1 MDKKYQAILDKL
13 EEIATNKAEHDKK
26 LDTIID
32 QTRQLQDDYA
42 KVKADIEELRSDFD
56 EMHDISKN
64 LQLDMERKVDVEF
77 FQHYKDEIDRKI
89 DDLTNR
95 SKRNNLV
102 FWNVPEGDEK
112 EKGCVQFIED
122 FLENHMK
129 ISDVSEILI
138 QKAHRSP
145 LSFNPQKQQLS
156 GSQSKKPSPRPI
168 HVRFVNEADKD
179 YILRR
184 APSIL
189 KNNPYGLKRA
199 SIIITDDVSEKV
211 RMDRKILREKE
222 LPAILKLPGVKVA
235 FVAFMVPARIQYKQ
249 NDVWKFHFL
258 PTSSHKS
265 KC

>member
-32 QTRQLQDDYA
+32 QTRQLQDDYV

-77 FQHYKDEIDRKI
+77 FESYKDEIDRKI

-129 ISDVSEILI
+129 IPDVSEILI
-138 QKAHRSP
+138 QKDTVHLYLLTPRSNNYLVRNLRNLAQDLYMSDLLTKLIRTIFYEEHHR
-145 LSFNPQKQQLS
+145 F
-156 GSQSKKPSPRPI
+156 
-168 HVRFVNEADKD
+168 
-179 YILRR
+179 
-184 APSIL
+184 
-189 KNNPYGLKRA
+189 
-199 SIIITDDVSEKV
+199 
-211 RMDRKILREKE
+211 
-222 LPAILKLPGVKVA
+222 
-235 FVAFMVPARIQYKQ
+235 
-249 NDVWKFHFL
+249 
-258 PTSSHKS
+258 
-265 KC
+265 

>member
-77 FQHYKDEIDRKI
+77 FEHYKDEINRKI

-129 ISDVSEILI
+129 I
-138 QKAHRSP
+138 
-145 LSFNPQKQQLS
+145 
-156 GSQSKKPSPRPI
+156 
-168 HVRFVNEADKD
+168 
-179 YILRR
+179 
-184 APSIL
+184 
-189 KNNPYGLKRA
+189 
-199 SIIITDDVSEKV
+199 
-211 RMDRKILREKE
+211 
-222 LPAILKLPGVKVA
+222 PACQRDL
-235 FVAFMVPARIQYKQ
+235 
-249 NDVWKFHFL
+249 N
-258 PTSSHKS
+258 TKS
-265 KC
+265 TPFTFIF